1 MQGFVLVLAL
11 AALPAA
17 GNFLGGLAAEVF
29 KVSERALSLALHL
42 AAGIVLAVVGLELMP
57 EALTAQPPWVPV
69 LAFAAGGVLFMGI
82 ERVIGFVQSRLKMG
96 KSSAGPL
103 AIFSGVSMDLF
114 SDGVMIGTATVLNP
128 SLGLLLALGQV
139 PADIPE
145 GFAAVASLR
154 RANMR
159 RRTRVLMALSFI
171 IPILLGATLGY
182 FALRDAPDIITLSV
196 LAMTGGALT
205 SVVVEEMMS
214 EAHEGETSRFGP
226 LFLTAGF
233 ALFALI
239 SVGAVAKL
247 GGEQRRL
254 SFSFP
259 DGRCVWAFSVR
270 LEDPVDDHRVR
281 VRLPVGKHRALAF
294 SQ

>member
-159 RRTRVLMALSFI
+159 RRTRVLMALSFT

-182 FALRDAPDIITLSV
+182 FALRDAPRHHHPLRARHDRWGTDECRRRRNDV
-196 LAMTGGALT
+196 RG
-205 SVVVEEMMS
+205 
-214 EAHEGETSRFGP
+214 SRRRNQPFRPP
-226 LFLTAGF
+226 LPH
-233 ALFALI
+233 
-239 SVGAVAKL
+239 
-247 GGEQRRL
+247 RRL
-254 SFSFP
+254 RALRP
-259 DGRCVWAFSVR
+259 HLGRCCCK
-270 LEDPVDDHRVR
+270 
-281 VRLPVGKHRALAF
+281 VGRRAAKTQFLIP
-294 SQ
+294 